1 MAKEYK
7 YDKRVE
13 IAGKQYRIRAN
24 TLKELTQKVE
34 TKTREVEEN
43 SLVVSGNTT
52 LEKWA
57 GMCIATYKVRQK
69 ENTRKVYER
78 RVRHCILEQ
87 IGFMQLQDITPM
99 HCQQVLNLQIGKSK
113 TQINEVYQA
122 LCFLFKHAL
131 ANKLVREDPTA
142 NLVKPSGT
150 YTPRRALTAYER
162 SVFIKVGETDRRYY
176 FYLLM
181 IYCGCRPEEAANCMG
196 KDLSMRDGYPLLH
209 IRGSK
214 THNSDRFVPVPY
226 ELYDLIKNTP
236 RNEYIACYS
245 TGNKIKE
252 EHRARL
258 WRSYTRQIN
267 IEMGCKTYRN
277 ALVPPYPLAPD
288 LVAYCLRHEYCTEL
302 ARRGIDIRMAQKLMG
317 HSDITLT
324 ANIYTNFDKNDIVNV
339 AECLLG
345 PAYKNNTDNSV
356 SLSSEMKLQIK

>member
-1 MAKEYK
+1 
-7 YDKRVE
+7 
-13 IAGKQYRIRAN
+13 
-24 TLKELTQKVE
+24 
-34 TKTREVEEN
+34 
-43 SLVVSGNTT
+43 
-52 LEKWA
+52 
-57 GMCIATYKVRQK
+57 
-69 ENTRKVYER
+69 
-78 RVRHCILEQ
+78 
-87 IGFMQLQDITPM
+87 
-99 HCQQVLNLQIGKSK
+99 
-113 TQINEVYQA
+113 
-122 LCFLFKHAL
+122 
-131 ANKLVREDPTA
+131 
-142 NLVKPSGT
+142 
-150 YTPRRALTAYER
+150 
-162 SVFIKVGETDRRYY
+162 
-176 FYLLM
+176 
-181 IYCGCRPEEAANCMG
+181 MG